1 MPILSSVRHFALS
14 AVGKDRPGIVA
25 GVSEALLARGVNIE
39 DSQMAILRG
48 HFAMMLILAAPND
61 IEGGEL
67 RADLEEVGRRLALES
82 VIVSEV
88 ADIDVHEPQPSHV
101 VSVYGIDHPGIVH
114 SVSAALAA
122 RQVTIT
128 DLRTQLVADPG
139 APPLYAMKIEVA
151 APPDASIDD
160 ALAPIGEAQGVE
172 VTVRR
177 IEADAL

>member
-1 MPILSSVRHFALS
+1 MRHFALA
-14 AVGKDRPGIVA
+14 AVGRDRPGIVA

-48 HFAMMLILAAPND
+48 HFAMMLILAAPD
-61 IEGGEL
+61 EVAEREL
-67 RADLEEVGRRLALES
+67 RSDLEGVGRRLELES

-88 ADIDVHEPQPSHV
+88 ADIGAQDPEPSHV

-122 RQVTIT
+122 RQATIT
-128 DLRTQLVADPG
+128 DLRTQLVADPD
-139 APPLYAMKIEVA
+139 AAPLYAMKIEVA
-151 APPDASIDD
+151 APPGASIED

>member
-1 MPILSSVRHFALS
+1 
-14 AVGKDRPGIVA
+14 
-25 GVSEALLARGVNIE
+25 
-39 DSQMAILRG
+39 
-48 HFAMMLILAAPND
+48 MMLILATPD
-61 IEGGEL
+61 DVDEREL
-67 RADLEEVGRRLALES
+67 RDDLEDVGRRLELES
-82 VIVSEV
+82 VIFSEV
-88 ADIDVHEPQPSHV
+88 ADIDVEEPQPSHV

-128 DLRTQLVADPG
+128 DLRTQLVADPE
-139 APPLYAMKIEVA
+139 ATPLYAMKIEVA
-151 APPDASIDD
+151 APGDVSIDD